1 MLDQVG
7 IHVTDHWECG
17 LSGFSYFAP
26 LMFLQGPCFSTEGF
40 LGLPKLKGKI
50 LVRTLSKYHRN
61 SLLLVTSGHLSLS
74 KFGH

>member
-1 MLDQVG
+1 MLDQV
-7 IHVTDHWECG
+7 IHVTDHLECG
-17 LSGFSYFAP
+17 LSGYLYFAP
-26 LMFLQGPCFSTEGF
+26 LMFLQGPCFSTEAF